1 MCNVKALPIMRGAV
15 RTALPMNNKD
25 QIVDI
30 SRKLVVKDNVN
41 TTGNLGIV
49 ASEPLLNGQ
58 LWNDNN
64 GILKISSG

>member
-1 MCNVKALPIMRGAV
+1 MCNAKALPIMRGAV
-15 RTALPMNNKD
+15 HTALPMNNKD

>member
-1 MCNVKALPIMRGAV
+1 MCNAKALPIMRGAV

-41 TTGNLGIV
+41 TTGNLGIG

>member
-1 MCNVKALPIMRGAV
+1 MCNAKALPIMRGAV
-15 RTALPMNNKD
+15 QSALPMNNKD

-30 SRKLVVKDNVN
+30 SSKLVVKDNIN
-41 TTGNLGIV
+41 TTGNLGIGT
-49 ASEPLLNGQ
+49 SEPLLNGQ